1 MKKSLK
7 LFSLSGLFLLLM
19 GANSFGATSTKET
32 SKIGIIGAM
41 DSEIDLLKK
50 SMTDITSKKIGKIT
64 FYQGKLQNKDVVLF
78 RTGIG
83 KVNSAVGT
91 DIAIREYGVNK
102 IIFTGI
108 AGAVDHSLNVLDLV
122 ISDKLAQHDFDLT
135 AFGCPLGLI
144 DEEESPFF
152 YADKDLVEVAK
163 KSAVK
168 VLGEDKVHIG
178 TVISGDQFIADKE
191 KVVNLGKTF
200 EAKAVEMEGAS
211 VAQVAG
217 SMYKVPFVVL
227 RTISD
232 KADGSAHMSYEDLKP
247 VASDHSAKI
256 VLEMLN
262 NL

>member
-7 LFSLSGLFLLLM
+7 FLSLSSLFLLLM
-19 GANSFGATSTKET
+19 GANSFGATTSKEN

-41 DSEIDLLKK
+41 DSEINLLKK
-50 SMTDITSKKIGKIT
+50 SMTEVNSKKIGKIT
-64 FYQGKLQNKDVVLF
+64 FHEGKLQGKDVVLF
-78 RTGIG
+78 RTGVG

-91 DIAIREYGVNK
+91 DIAIREFGVDK

-108 AGAVDHSLNVLDLV
+108 AGAIDHNLNVLDLV
-122 ISDKLAQHDFDLT
+122 VSDKLAQHDFDLT

-144 DEEESPFF
+144 DEEESVYFT
-152 YADKDLVEVAK
+152 ADKNLVEIAK

-168 VLGEDKVHIG
+168 VLGEDKVHVG
-178 TVISGDQFIADKE
+178 TIISGDQFIADKQ
-191 KVVNLGKTF
+191 KVIALGESF
-200 EAKAVEMEGAS
+200 GAKAVEMEGAS

-217 SMYKVPFVVL
+217 SMYHIPFVVL

-232 KADGSAHMSYEDLKP
+232 KADGSAQISYEDLKTA
-247 VASDHSAKI
+247 ASDHSAKI
-256 VLEMLN
+256 VLEMLK

>member
-7 LFSLSGLFLLLM
+7 LLSLSSLFLLLM
-19 GANSFGATSTKET
+19 GANSFGATQTKKDY
-32 SKIGIIGAM
+32 KIGIIGAM
-41 DSEIDLLKK
+41 DSEINLLKK
-50 SMTDITSKKIGKIT
+50 SMTDVSSKKIGKIT
-64 FYQGKLQNKDVVLF
+64 FHEGKIQGKDVVLF
-78 RTGIG
+78 RTGVG

-91 DIAIREYGVNK
+91 DIAIREFGVDK

-108 AGAVDHSLNVLDLV
+108 AGAIDHKLNVLDLV
-122 ISDKLAQHDFDLT
+122 VSDKLAQHDFDLT

-152 YADKDLVEVAK
+152 QADKELIEIAK
-163 KSAVK
+163 TSAIK
-168 VLGEDKVHIG
+168 VLGKDKVHVG
-178 TVISGDQFIADKE
+178 TIISGDQFIADKQ
-191 KVVNLGKTF
+191 KVIALGKSF
-200 EAKAVEMEGAS
+200 DAKAVEMEGAS

-217 SMYKVPFVVL
+217 SMYNVPFVVL

-232 KADGSAHMSYEDLKP
+232 KADGSAQISYEDLKTA
-247 VASDHSAKI
+247 ASDHSAKI